1 MKYLFSMLLFC
12 AALTLSAESKF
23 LKVSEFQYDFDKKS
37 ITFQVENT
45 SGKDISSFDCKLELE
60 IDRRDF
66 EVYANGS
73 KLKKGEADADPGP
86 AEPEPEKPG
95 EKNLRKP
102 GDLARRP
109 LDHHHEIRGR
119 DGSQKIGR
127 HQSQPRQPETP
138 RRQAESR
145 RPEQPRPLNAIQRPP
160 LFRQNDGATPV
171 RLRKKRLK
179 E

>member
-66 EVYANGS
+66 DVYANGS
-73 KLKKGEADADPGP
+73 NLKKGEKRTLTRDLQ
-86 AEPEPEKPG
+86 
-95 EKNLRKP
+95 NLNPKSRVKKIS
-102 GDLARRP
+102 GTRR
-109 LDHHHEIRGR
+109 
-119 DGSQKIGR
+119 
-127 HQSQPRQPETP
+127 
-138 RRQAESR
+138 SR
-145 RPEQPRPLNAIQRPP
+145 SKTSRSPP
-160 LFRQNDGATPV
+160 
-171 RLRKKRLK
+171 
-179 E
+179 

>member
-66 EVYANGS
+66 DVYANGS
-73 KLKKGEADADPGP
+73 NLKKGEKRTLTRDLQNLNPKSRVKKISGNPAISLADLSITTMKFADGTEVKKSEGTKVNPGNR
-86 AEPEPEKPG
+86 KRPG
-95 EKNLRKP
+95 GRRSP
-102 GDLARRP
+102 G
-109 LDHHHEIRGR
+109 G
-119 DGSQKIGR
+119 QN
-127 HQSQPRQPETP
+127 
-138 RRQAESR
+138 SR
-145 RPEQPRPLNAIQRPP
+145 
-160 LFRQNDGATPV
+160 V
-171 RLRKKRLK
+171 R
-179 E
+179 